1 MLMMALLMV
10 LGIGVMSLSAIELRR
25 TTRDENAASARA
37 NARMAL
43 MEAIGQLQE
52 TLGPDR
58 RISATA
64 EILGDK
70 TPSRHWT
77 GVWRTHDDEGKS
89 WMQRDDLDGGLRD
102 LRLEKGY
109 KAADEA
115 LAWLVSG
122 GAAPGASIGG
132 KTVQLSGPASA
143 GDPADEVVVP
153 LLESVDTAGKVTG
166 HHAWWTG
173 DLGVRANIGTTDP
186 RAGVV
191 ADRAAPGSGGMF
203 RVMTSQAADMAMMEG
218 GVALVDGESERL
230 ATAATAGLTGVGPG
244 WSREHAFDF
253 TVHSRGVLADVA
265 EGGLKRDLTAYLAS
279 NGSIP
284 ARAGLAGLTD
294 DDSLVGDVAAMSSA
308 NRDSRHRNAGPRF
321 GLLRNWAKAA
331 VPFSGSGVKA
341 GLTEFDTR
349 GSAASRAKSLVNE
362 QAVKLAGNKIAGLQ
376 PILVEATNY
385 SHLSTY
391 RLEGRPQAEWQLR
404 FHHYPRVVMW
414 NPYNVELVAERALI
428 MMQGNGRQEMW
439 TESITYSNGNPSGT
453 RVSQWLSFEG
463 GRSTTIIPQGPGGY
477 FDAAGYKDPYIGSYY
492 FSIPKTRFGPGECLV
507 FSPARS
513 AEYDCQSLYR
523 TGPYNLV
530 ANELSCEV
538 APDPSRSYYVSGSD
552 IGGGITYQ
560 PTSFWYAPT
569 PAWSNGGRNGVE
581 NQGDDTRAVLK
592 HVGDAS
598 TVTFEAFDAL
608 PQLSVLS
615 ASLQYG
621 AGLEPRIAWSTF
633 ERMPMQLLAQT
644 DPKPT
649 QVPNVRTREGIR
661 LRWFREHP
669 SNMLGSG
676 ALSGTPHF
684 EEALMAN
691 WNPRATFITRSPW
704 DNVAGSLPTTGSA
717 GGPWFFGAYTR
728 DLFDQAVSWDE
739 QAPVPRGGR
748 YHGNPFGTPQEG
760 ADRHILFDVPR
771 LETGVVSLAQLQHVK
786 LSELVWHP
794 SYAIGNSLADPR
806 LGSGGNLGL
815 NRTAAKAL
823 KQATAKF
830 GGFHEDELG
839 WSSDAQR
846 SANRAEWATNA
857 RSILGEVPA
866 TDNLV
871 YDLSF
876 EANRT
881 LWDRFYLSTGTDSQ
895 KRLFFEDPEKNPL
908 PNGRM
913 RLASA
918 AASEERLKD
927 FHQAASQLLV
937 EGAFNVNSTRVEAW
951 KALLGSSR
959 TAGFND
965 GQNVPFPR
973 VLAPQGAAWK
983 SGSAADGDAA
993 WAGFRE
999 LTKDE
1004 IGRLAEAIVEQVKLR
1019 GPFLSLSD
1027 FVNRRLAENETG
1039 RVGALQ
1045 AAIERAGLNSS
1056 HNSTFPLDNRASLPN
1071 YKHPDNIPDAT
1082 RMEQTLKPA
1091 SKAWGAPSYLTQ
1103 ADVLQVI
1110 GPALAA
1116 RSDTFVIRAYGDSVD
1131 AAGVIQARAWCEATV
1146 QRMPEPMDPDDSGL
1160 NPRNAGKAGDYGR
1173 RFTMT
1178 SFRWLRPGEI

>member
-1 MLMMALLMV
+1 MV
-10 LGIGVMSLSAIELRR
+10 LGIGLMSLSAIELRR
-25 TTRDENAASARA
+25 STRDENAAEARA

-43 MEAIGQLQE
+43 AEAIGQLQKA
-52 TLGPDR
+52 LGPDR
-58 RISATA
+58 RVSATA
-64 EILGDK
+64 EILGD
-70 TPSRHWT
+70 TVPNRHWT
-77 GVWRTHDDEGKS
+77 GVWKTHDNEGKS
-89 WMQRDDLDGGLRD
+89 WMRRDDLDGGLRD
-102 LRLEKGY
+102 GRSEIGY
-109 KAADEA
+109 KAAERT

-122 GAAPGASIGG
+122 GANPGAASNG
-132 KTVQLSGPASA
+132 KMIEMVGPAGSN
-143 GDPADEVVVP
+143 DPATGVEVP
-153 LLESVDTAGKVTG
+153 LLESIDTAGKITG

-186 RAGVV
+186 RAGVAASP
-191 ADRAAPGSGGMF
+191 ADPGSGGMF

-218 GVALVDGESERL
+218 GVALVDGESRRL
-230 ATAATAGLTGVGPG
+230 ATAETADLTAAGPG

-279 NGSIP
+279 NGSVQ
-284 ARAGLAGLTD
+284 ARAGLAGLSD
-294 DDSLVGDVAAMSSA
+294 DDSLVGDVAAMSPA
-308 NRDSRHRNAGPRF
+308 NGDSRHRNAGPRF
-321 GLLRNWAKAA
+321 GLMRNWAKAA
-331 VPFSGSGVKA
+331 APFSGSGVAA

-349 GSAASRAKSLVNE
+349 GTAASRAKSLVNE

-391 RLEGRPQAEWQLR
+391 RLEGRPRAEWQLR

-414 NPYNVELVAERALI
+414 NPYNVELVSERALI

-439 TESITYSNGNPSGT
+439 TESITYSNGNPIGT
-453 RVSQWLSFEG
+453 RISQWLSFEG

-530 ANELSCEV
+530 TNELSCEV

-569 PAWSNGGRNGVE
+569 PAWSYGGRNGVE

-598 TVTFEAFDAL
+598 TVTFEVFDAL

-669 SNMLGSG
+669 SNLLGSG

-728 DLFDQAVSWDE
+728 DLFDQAVSWDD
-739 QAPVPRGGR
+739 QAPVPKGGR

-760 ADRHILFDVPR
+760 SDRYVLFDVPR

-823 KQATAKF
+823 KQATAQF

-839 WSSDAQR
+839 WSSDTQR

-857 RSILGEVPA
+857 RSILSEVPA
-866 TDNLV
+866 TDNLI

-881 LWDRFYLSTGTDSQ
+881 LWDRFYLSTGTESQ
-895 KRLFFEDPEKNPL
+895 KRLFLANPEKNPL

-959 TAGFND
+959 TTGFND

-1071 YKHPDNIPDAT
+1071 YRHPDNIPDAT

-1131 AAGVIQARAWCEATV
+1131 AAGVVQARAWCEATV
-1146 QRMPEPMDPDDSGL
+1146 QRMPEPMDPDESGL
-1160 NPRNAGKAGDYGR
+1160 NPRNAGKPGDYGR

>member
-1 MLMMALLMV
+1 M
-10 LGIGVMSLSAIELRR
+10 
-25 TTRDENAASARA
+25 
-37 NARMAL
+37 
-43 MEAIGQLQE
+43 
-52 TLGPDR
+52 
-58 RISATA
+58 
-64 EILGDK
+64 
-70 TPSRHWT
+70 
-77 GVWRTHDDEGKS
+77 
-89 WMQRDDLDGGLRD
+89 
-102 LRLEKGY
+102 
-109 KAADEA
+109 
-115 LAWLVSG
+115 
-122 GAAPGASIGG
+122 
-132 KTVQLSGPASA
+132 
-143 GDPADEVVVP
+143 
-153 LLESVDTAGKVTG
+153 
-166 HHAWWTG
+166 
-173 DLGVRANIGTTDP
+173 
-186 RAGVV
+186 
-191 ADRAAPGSGGMF
+191 
-203 RVMTSQAADMAMMEG
+203 
-218 GVALVDGESERL
+218 
-230 ATAATAGLTGVGPG
+230 
-244 WSREHAFDF
+244 
-253 TVHSRGVLADVA
+253 
-265 EGGLKRDLTAYLAS
+265 
-279 NGSIP
+279 
-284 ARAGLAGLTD
+284 
-294 DDSLVGDVAAMSSA
+294 
-308 NRDSRHRNAGPRF
+308 
-321 GLLRNWAKAA
+321 
-331 VPFSGSGVKA
+331 
-341 GLTEFDTR
+341 
-349 GSAASRAKSLVNE
+349 
-362 QAVKLAGNKIAGLQ
+362 
-376 PILVEATNY
+376 
-385 SHLSTY
+385 
-391 RLEGRPQAEWQLR
+391 
-404 FHHYPRVVMW
+404 
-414 NPYNVELVAERALI
+414 
-428 MMQGNGRQEMW
+428 
-439 TESITYSNGNPSGT
+439 
-453 RVSQWLSFEG
+453 
-463 GRSTTIIPQGPGGY
+463 
-477 FDAAGYKDPYIGSYY
+477 
-492 FSIPKTRFGPGECLV
+492 
-507 FSPARS
+507 
-513 AEYDCQSLYR
+513 
-523 TGPYNLV
+523 

-598 TVTFEAFDAL
+598 TVTFEVFDAL

-739 QAPVPRGGR
+739 QAPVPKGGR

-895 KRLFFEDPEKNPL
+895 KRLFLEDPEKNPL

-959 TAGFND
+959 TTGFND

-1160 NPRNAGKAGDYGR
+1160 NPRNAGKPGDYGR